1 MPEQNNSGLGIIGQ
15 FAQNMCIFCSSC
27 QIVGPTGIFGSH
39 PHVVGQVVVA
49 YDDLR
54 EIALLVPCCI
64 GLDQNGLG
72 LFK

>member
-1 MPEQNNSGLGIIGQ
+1 
-15 FAQNMCIFCSSC
+15 MCIFCSSC

-64 GLDQNGLG
+64 GLDHRKYSKWFGAIQMTNR
-72 LFK
+72 